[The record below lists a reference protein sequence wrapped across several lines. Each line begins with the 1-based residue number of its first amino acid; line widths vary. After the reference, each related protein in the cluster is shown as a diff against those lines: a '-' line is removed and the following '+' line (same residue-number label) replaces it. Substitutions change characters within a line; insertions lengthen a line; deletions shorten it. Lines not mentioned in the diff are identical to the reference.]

1 MSRWFRVYDD
11 VINDPKLL
19 KLPEAL
25 RWQWLAMLCVASKNG
40 GKLPANEDIALM
52 LRVPEAKAAE
62 FVTKLVKAK
71 LIDKVDDVFVPHN
84 WEGRQFKSDTSND
97 RVKKHRNGK
106 RNVTQ
111 KQDCNV
117 TGSVTDTVT
126 ATAPEAEAKADT
138 ETEQSRA
145 DAGAPVDEEFG
156 RKLAALTVSVG
167 LAFSTR
173 SLSTP
178 ALNRCSQWL
187 RQGYAQGTI
196 LGAVERVLKR
206 GKAISTLDYFD
217 AAIAEDHAKAPAVS
231 AGPQIVSIQEFI
243 VEGTLEWSAWNQ
255 YLRETTGRGSPVSDN
270 RDDRGRIRRGWFR
283 PTTFPPG
290 YDEATGEKL
299 PPSAEDA
306 A

>member
-19 KLPEAL
+19 KLPETL

-40 GKLPANEDIALM
+40 GKLPSNEDIALM

-71 LIDKVDDVFVPHN
+71 LIDNVDGAFVPHN

-97 RVKKHRNGK
+97 RVRKHRDGK
-106 RNVTQ
+106 RNVTT
-111 KQDCNV
+111 KQECNV
-117 TGSVTDTVT
+117 TSPLHV
-126 ATAPEAEAKADT
+126 TAPEAEAETKT
-138 ETEQSRA
+138 ESEQSRA
-145 DAGAPVDEEFG
+145 DAGAPIDEEFG

-173 SLSTP
+173 CMPVPPLTRLSL
-178 ALNRCSQWL
+178 WL
-187 RQGYAQGTI
+187 QQGYAQGTV
-196 LGAVERVLKR
+196 LGAIDRVLKR
-206 GKAISTLDYFD
+206 GRAISTLDYFD
-217 AAIAEDHAKAPAVS
+217 AAIAEDHAKVPTLVRAEPEVDRS
-231 AGPQIVSIQEFI
+231 NWFIV
-243 VEGTLEWSAWNQ
+243 VEGTLEHTCHNII
-255 YLRETTGRGSPVSDN
+255 RKERGE
-270 RDDRGRIRRGWFR
+270 R
-283 PTTFPPG
+283 PLFLCVQVGKDGTVYERAAKCPTLFPPEFN
-290 YDEATGEKL
+290 DFGERI

>member
-19 KLPEAL
+19 KLPETL

-40 GKLPANEDIALM
+40 GKLPSNEDIALM

-62 FVTKLVKAK
+62 LVTKLVKAK
-71 LIDKVDDVFVPHN
+71 LIDNVDGAFVPHN

-97 RVKKHRNGK
+97 RVRKHRDGK
-106 RNVTQ
+106 RNVTP
-111 KQDCNV
+111 KQEFNV
-117 TGSVTDTVT
+117 TSSLHVT
-126 ATAPEAEAKADT
+126 APEAEAEAKADT

-156 RKLAALTVSVG
+156 KKLQALTVSVG

-173 SLSTP
+173 AMPAP

-196 LGAVERVLKR
+196 LGAIERVLKR
-206 GKAISTLDYFD
+206 GKEISTLDYFD
-217 AAIAEDHAKAPAVS
+217 AAIAEDHAKAPVAT
-231 AGPQIVSIQEFI
+231 GPQIVSIQEFI
-243 VEGTLEWSAWNQ
+243 VEGTPEWSAWNQ
-255 YLRETTGRGSPVSDN
+255 HLRETTGRGSPVTDN
-270 RDDRGRIRRGWFR
+270 RDEHGRIRRGWFR
-283 PTTFPPG
+283 PTTVPPG

-299 PPSAEDA
+299 PSSAEDA